1 MHHGSSCI
9 GVGYWGVWR
18 RDAGRVRLLPEAKL
32 MMLSQVTG
40 HTISKMY
47 WDPNS
52 NRLIWESMRGEQGM
66 GIRCVIHGAYMV

>member
-1 MHHGSSCI
+1 
-9 GVGYWGVWR
+9 
-18 RDAGRVRLLPEAKL
+18 